1 MKKTL
6 TYISVLSILAA
17 VSCSKNV
24 EFDGGEYALT
34 FEALTTEM
42 ETRAGEGEDFYH
54 ENDITTMDWFFFADE
69 EGTQLRHLFQTEGK
83 TLKVTEAQI
92 TEFGLSGKSYL
103 YAVANAPEAVRSKT
117 TLADIKTV
125 PVTTNFATSAGKL
138 DVDNLSF
145 VMDTYD
151 KESGKYLME
160 ISPKQAA
167 DGVASSKQPKI
178 TVPLSRLAVKF
189 TTTVKVKSE
198 VTVTDSF
205 GLEEHWTPILNK
217 DDFDV
222 YMMNALKAATLSG
235 TPVRRADEGV
245 NQGNYFNYARDLTEV
260 ADLSE
265 YGDDG
270 KLSGEY
276 YVWQTVDPFY
286 TYPQKW
292 NDVDNNEPYI
302 KIIFP
307 WVSDIKGNSEFHYK
321 VVLPKPANNVFTL
334 DRNCWYN
341 LTATIEVLGGT
352 ENDYVLIDQVEV
364 SVADWAEPSWLAG
377 KGLNSAKYFY
387 VPTKEFDVYSMD
399 SFNIPINTNS
409 SAKAYIT
416 KIEFKDYSKSP
427 TLNLVYNF
435 PTTTGTTSVANTSLQ
450 RDNSSPRQ
458 TYDNYQKEHT
468 YSVSVNSTDRYNK
481 FVTFSH
487 SLENIYVQRDI
498 TIYIEHSER
507 SDWHETVIIH
517 QHPAIELKKA
527 VDDEGNLIA
536 GDLFVNG
543 RFASVTNAKF
553 GATDRGYYHSR
564 NGWTGFG
571 DRWGGTYDYYG
582 ILSNAINPTLTSTNI
597 YGALVHQADVD
608 WVDSPFFITDI
619 TVSAF
624 SESNNF
630 YKMSVNGAPE
640 ETVYYKIG
648 DPRVKVSS
656 IFTAGAS
663 APFNQTWSLQPYL
676 YDEQRVNQYSNSYT
690 DLVSEWDNPGD
701 ILVAAN
707 DINTRN
713 MIAPHILV
721 SSGLTEGVQGYSP
734 DDFVS
739 YFKRGATYQEAGYPA
754 GRWRLPTEAE
764 IAFIAARQYD
774 GTIPKI
780 FNESVP
786 YFASSG
792 RFVVIPRDRTK
803 PMEYY
808 TYDQLDTNFYYVDED
823 GRQYGPYPYRNLID
837 AKFIYDAWYW
847 GLEPMS
853 ANEYHANGH
862 IENNE

>member
-189 TTTVKVKSE
+189 TTTVKVKPK

-205 GLEEHWTPILNK
+205 GKEEHWTPILNE

-245 NQGNYFNYARDLTEV
+245 NQGNYFNYARDLTDV
-260 ADLSE
+260 ADISE
-265 YGDDG
+265 YGEDG
-270 KLSGEY
+270 KLSGDY
-276 YVWQTVDPFY
+276 YVWQTVNPFY

-292 NDVDNNEPYI
+292 NDVDNNEPYL

-543 RFASVTNAKF
+543 RFASVENATF
-553 GATDRGYYHSR
+553 GVSYSGTRHSKTGWSNNIDGYDGIS
-564 NGWTGFG
+564 NSGTGG
-571 DRWGGTYDYYG
+571 YG
-582 ILSNAINPTLTSTNI
+582 NI
-597 YGALVHQADVD
+597 IHPNDIT
-608 WVDSPFFITDI
+608 WVDKPFFITDI

-624 SESNNF
+624 SSSNNT
-630 YKMSVNGAPE
+630 YSMSINGQAAQ
-640 ETVYYKIG
+640 VFKYKIG
-648 DPRVKVSS
+648 DPRVKASS
-656 IFTAGAS
+656 VYGS
-663 APFNQTWSLQPYL
+663 SSPAPFNQTWSLVPYL
-676 YDEQRVNQYSNSYT
+676 FNETNSYSNYSIYE
-690 DLVSEWDNPGD
+690 DWENAGD
-701 ILVAAN
+701 ILIASN
-707 DINTRN
+707 SDNYRS
-713 MIAPHILV
+713 MIAPHILI
-721 SSGLTEGVQGYSP
+721 SSGLTE
-734 DDFVS
+734 VS
-739 YFKRGATYQEAGYPA
+739 LNSCAHDYNSFAKRAATYQEAGFPA

-764 IAFIAARQYD
+764 VAFIAARQYD
-774 GTIPKI
+774 KTIPAI
-780 FNESVP
+780 FNTDVT
-786 YFASSG
+786 YYTSSG
-792 RFVVIPRDRTK
+792 RFVVIPKNQSDGLK
-803 PMEYY
+803 YF
-808 TYDQLDTNFYYVDED
+808 TYDQLNRVATACGYSRGTTYAD
-823 GRQYGPYPYRNLID
+823 LID
-837 AKFIYDAWYW
+837 AKFVYDVWYW
-847 GLEPMS
+847 GYDTEPS
-853 ANEYHANGH
+853 NVYHANGH
-862 IENNE
+862 IE